1 MVDYYMVGQMAERWA
16 KMMVGEKIR
25 KRVGQMV
32 EENVHYIMVGY
43 LIDQMAGCWAEM
55 MAAAKVGE
63 TVGQII
69 EKADRLGQLSR
80 VMTIL

>member
-1 MVDYYMVGQMAERWA
+1 
-16 KMMVGEKIR
+16 
-25 KRVGQMV
+25 MV
-32 EENVHYIMVGY
+32 EKKVRYIMVGY